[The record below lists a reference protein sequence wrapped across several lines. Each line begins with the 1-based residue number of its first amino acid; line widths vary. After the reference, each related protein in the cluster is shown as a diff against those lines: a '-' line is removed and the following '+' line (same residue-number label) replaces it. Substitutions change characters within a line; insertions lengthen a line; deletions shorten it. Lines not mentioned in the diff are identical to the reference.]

1 MQAAQPACTERW
13 WCRTQQLRLVAAR
26 ATTLQRWL
34 ANPACLAPALPRPPQ
49 VMGIRACI
57 SDPSLAKFDVQ
68 QCGGLLRMLDAVN
81 LGNTNPAVSCEL
93 SCVEQ
98 FAKVGRVVL
107 LPVVAASGTL
117 AFAPS
122 AHPATPS

>member
-1 MQAAQPACTERW
+1 
-13 WCRTQQLRLVAAR
+13 
-26 ATTLQRWL
+26 
-34 ANPACLAPALPRPPQ
+34 
-49 VMGIRACI
+49 MGIRACI
-57 SDPSLAKFDVQ
+57 SDPSLDKFDVQ